1 MLSGKTHDSQ
11 IISTKGENIKVL
23 NILHLRQRN
32 YTVNFKDIE
41 AHLVNENFPI
51 HNYWLYLKIHSQS
64 VLV

>member
-23 NILHLRQRN
+23 NILHLGQRN

-41 AHLVNENFPI
+41 AHLLNENFPI
-51 HNYWLYLKIHSQS
+51 HNC
-64 VLV
+64 